1 MNPLA
6 LATRYSLVTGGG
18 EGDAPLTAFDAALLQ
33 AQVGNYNLV
42 RVSSVMPAGATYQPG
57 FQLPIGTVLH
67 IAYGTY
73 RSSVAGER
81 ICAAIG
87 VGRTAP
93 GHGMI
98 MEYAGPGT
106 AQDAGQQVE
115 RMVREAFARRG
126 WQVAALEVSTVE
138 HVVQKNGAVFA
149 GCPLW

>member
-1 MNPLA
+1 MNQ
-6 LATRYSLVTGGG
+6 LATRYSLVSGRG
-18 EGDAPLTAFDAALLQ
+18 EGDAPLTAFDAALLE
-33 AQVGNYNLV
+33 ATVGNYNLV
-42 RVSSVMPAGATYQPG
+42 RVSSVMPAGAVYQDG
-57 FQLPIGTVLH
+57 FELPIGTVLY

-87 VGRTAP
+87 VGRTAE

-106 AQDAGQQVE
+106 AEDAGHQVE
-115 RMVREAFARRG
+115 RMVRESFGRRG
-126 WQVAALEVSTVE
+126 WEVASIQVRTVE
-138 HVVQKNGAVFA
+138 HVVETNGAVFA